1 MLVMREG
8 TVSCLACSQPALSS
22 DRDLASIHVG
32 VCVCVG
38 GGAEA

>member
-1 MLVMREG
+1 MLVRREG

-22 DRDLASIHVG
+22 DRDLASIHVWGG
-32 VCVCVG
+32 V